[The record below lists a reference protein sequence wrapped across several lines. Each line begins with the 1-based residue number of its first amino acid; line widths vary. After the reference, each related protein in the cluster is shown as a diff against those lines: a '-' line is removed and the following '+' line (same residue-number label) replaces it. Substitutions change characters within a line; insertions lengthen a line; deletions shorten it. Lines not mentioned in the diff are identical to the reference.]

1 MIKKLTNKQKSF
13 FKKNGY
19 LIIKSFFNKNKI
31 ASANKW
37 LKSKN
42 PKKITKSWTETEPGV
57 PAAVYSV
64 LNEKKTPV
72 YNLSSNKKMLS
83 LASQLMNEN
92 VYIWHSKV
100 NFKDKWGG
108 TAEYYHQDQVYWKDR
123 GYKSDK
129 MLSCMIPLETHNIH
143 NAGLKLFSGSHK
155 LGFIQHDPFVNI
167 NGLCKFMINQKKLDR
182 LNKKYAL
189 IDINVKPGDI
199 LFFHSSI
206 VHGSSHNSSP
216 RSRAIILSQL
226 NTFSNLPKS
235 VQTNAIK
242 FNLKRS
248 RIEYLEAKRRLKWF
262 SNKYFGQKKSNKITF
277 SAPIPIEEKQN

>member
-189 IDINVKPGDI
+189 IDISVKPGDI

>member
-1 MIKKLTNKQKSF
+1 MINKF
-13 FKKNGY
+13 FKKQLNFFKKKGY
-19 LIIKSFFNKNKI
+19 LIIKSFFDKKKI
-31 ASANKW
+31 NLANKW

-42 PKKITKSWTETEPGV
+42 PKSITKSWTETEPGV
-57 PAAVYSV
+57 PVAVYSV

-72 YNLSSNKKMLS
+72 YNLSSNTLMLR

-100 NFKDKWGG
+100 NFKDKWSG

-155 LGFIQHDPFVNI
+155 LGFIKHDPFVNI
-167 NGLCKFMINQKKLDR
+167 NGLCKFMISQKKLDK
-182 LNKKYAL
+182 LNKKYKL
-189 IDINVKPGDI
+189 VDIDAQPGDI

-216 RSRAIILSQL
+216 KSRSIILSQL

-242 FNLKRS
+242 FNLKKS
-248 RIEYLEAKRRLKWF
+248 KIEYLEAKRRFQWF
-262 SNKYFGQKKSNKITF
+262 TNKYLNQKKSNKITF